1 MPASCRPPLFS
12 ANRCSCPRSIRAS
25 RDQQR
30 DRSCEREILHPT
42 KSATRL
48 RGDQNLPPEGCRSGG
63 SVAISGGFSLQPSF
77 PYALKMTYPR
87 ARGSPLS
94 QIEAE
99 LGSPS
104 VQLRELPGPGPHR
117 QMFMP
122 GPRLVEAEFR
132 NELIHLRVELDDHLV
147 GIIMIAGDVVARR
160 VARGAPDLLYAGG
173 TKTVR
178 RHCMVCGVLE
188 LEGDVMKPRLR
199 GADHV
204 DHVVVS
210 VTGEKGRDPLDI
222 VRVAE
227 AKELLVE
234 FDELLAFR

>member
-1 MPASCRPPLFS
+1 
-12 ANRCSCPRSIRAS
+12 
-25 RDQQR
+25 
-30 DRSCEREILHPT
+30 
-42 KSATRL
+42 
-48 RGDQNLPPEGCRSGG
+48 
-63 SVAISGGFSLQPSF
+63 
-77 PYALKMTYPR
+77 
-87 ARGSPLS
+87 
-94 QIEAE
+94 
-99 LGSPS
+99 
-104 VQLRELPGPGPHR
+104 
-117 QMFMP
+117 MFMP

-234 FDELLAFR
+234 FDELLACRENDSEMSKPNRRHGGFLESRRGGLHCAIELKDVVAGALDLDKL